1 MVLDDL
7 GSVREGPALDE
18 LRAMDRFL
26 ADVER
31 RAFRMADI
39 AIRNP
44 DDALDI
50 VQDTMLRF
58 VRKYADRPR
67 DEWRPLFFRIL
78 RNRITDH
85 HRGGSV
91 RRRLFAWISIGGE
104 DEPGHDPVAAAPE
117 KSQPGPEK
125 RAGLDD
131 AMRALENAVGKLPSR
146 QQQAFML
153 RAVEGLDVAATAAAM
168 GCSDGSVK
176 QHYYRA
182 VHTLRAALGDHWQ

>member
-39 AIRNP
+39 AVRNP

-91 RRRLFAWISIGGE
+91 RRRLFAWIPIGGE

-125 RAGLDD
+125 QAGLDD